1 MKKPNPQ
8 VQAFVTIVGG
18 RKEAATKLDVTVA
31 MIGHLITGER
41 KVSPQMAIA
50 IESASN
56 GAIRRSA
63 LRPDLWQSETAAA

>member
-18 RKEAATKLDVTVA
+18 RKEAAIKLGVTVA
-31 MIGHLITGER
+31 MVGHLMTGAR

-50 IESASN
+50 IDQASN

-63 LRPDLWQSETAAA
+63 LRPDLWQSEQAA